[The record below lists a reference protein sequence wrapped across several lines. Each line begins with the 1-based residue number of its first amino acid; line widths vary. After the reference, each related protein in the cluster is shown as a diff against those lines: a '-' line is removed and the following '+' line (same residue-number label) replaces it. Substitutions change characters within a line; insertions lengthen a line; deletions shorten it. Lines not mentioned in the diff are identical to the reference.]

1 MDRACVDY
9 ERLNTRHQFGRYF
22 VVRAKS
28 NTKFQRRYSHK
39 SDRNNG
45 VIYDQS
51 GVLTRAKSST
61 RYPRPVRR
69 IKLIDRENDKTLIF
83 LTNNTYLPA
92 ETIAALDKN
101 RWQVELFFRLSSI
114 YAYNPFTVSAKTP

>member
-9 ERLNTRHQFGRYF
+9 ERLNTRRQFGRYF

-28 NTKFQRRYSHK
+28 NTTFQRRYSHK

-101 RWQVELFFRLSSI
+101 RWQVELFFD
-114 YAYNPFTVSAKTP
+114 